1 MASSGIPLPPS
12 HELREES
19 MEAKIRWFHSL
30 SMEERLEAFIAWMEL
45 LLSLNPE
52 LLERKRH
59 QPPPEGLRAQVV
71 TLPLK

>member
-1 MASSGIPLPPS
+1 MGSSGIPLPPS
-12 HELREES
+12 HDLGEES

-30 SMEERLEAFIAWMEL
+30 SMEERLETVFAWMDL

-52 LLERKRH
+52 LLEQKKR

-71 TLPLK
+71 TPSPE